1 MFESAELGHQIS
13 RERYDAEVPP
23 LREKLLTAQ
32 YELVKRH
39 QFSAVILIGGVDGA
53 GKGETINV
61 LNEWMDPRHIQTT
74 AFAMDDGDLHGRPEM
89 WRYWKM
95 LPPNGKIG
103 LFAGSWYSQP
113 ITQRAYGQIKN
124 AELDRDLELIRGFER
139 MLTDEG
145 VLLLKFWFHLSKDRQ
160 KRRLKALS
168 RDERNA
174 WRVGE
179 LEWKHFEL
187 YDEFAAASVR
197 ALRETSTGNAPWTIV
212 EGTDRR
218 YRELTVGTSV
228 LGALSARLQRPADAP
243 VANTRAAPL
252 IPALDGKNVLSA
264 LDYSTRMPREEYERE
279 LEEKQGRLNMLTRR
293 PRFKQHSV
301 VVVFEGSDAAGKGGA
316 VRRLTR
322 ALDARQYQVIP
333 IAAPT
338 DEERARPYLWRFWR
352 HLPERGRFTVFDRS
366 WYGRVLVERVEGY
379 CSESDWMR
387 AYTEI
392 NDFEEQLVQNHTI
405 VVKLWLQITPEEQL
419 RRFEERKNTPFKQ
432 HKITEDDWRNR
443 AKADEYTEAVCDM
456 IDRTSTELAPW
467 NLIPADDKLSAR
479 IRVLDVIHRNIREA
493 LE

>member
-1 MFESAELGHQIS
+1 
-13 RERYDAEVPP
+13 
-23 LREKLLTAQ
+23 
-32 YELVKRH
+32 
-39 QFSAVILIGGVDGA
+39 
-53 GKGETINV
+53 
-61 LNEWMDPRHIQTT
+61 
-74 AFAMDDGDLHGRPEM
+74 
-89 WRYWKM
+89 
-95 LPPNGKIG
+95 
-103 LFAGSWYSQP
+103 
-113 ITQRAYGQIKN
+113 
-124 AELDRDLELIRGFER
+124 
-139 MLTDEG
+139 
-145 VLLLKFWFHLSKDRQ
+145 
-160 KRRLKALS
+160 
-168 RDERNA
+168 
-174 WRVGE
+174 VGE

-228 LGALSARLQRPADAP
+228 LGALAARLQRPADAP

-264 LDYSTRMPREEYERE
+264 LDYTTRMPREEYERE
-279 LEEKQGRLNMLTRR
+279 LEEKQGRLNLLTRR
-293 PRFKQHSV
+293 PRFEQHSV

-322 ALDARQYQVIP
+322 ALDARQYQVVP

-379 CSESDWMR
+379 CSQSDWMR

-392 NDFEEQLVQNHTI
+392 NDFEEQLVKNNTI
-405 VVKLWLQITPEEQL
+405 VVKIWLQITAEEQL

-443 AKADEYTEAVCDM
+443 AKADEYTQAVCDM

-479 IRVLDVIHRNIREA
+479 IRVLDVIHRSIREA